1 MRPSNME
8 AGMNRMAWSGGV
20 ALVMWLALGAGSVG
34 CGDSQAQPQ
43 TPTAGGE
50 QGQLAS
56 NTATEEDSEDSQ
68 DLKAHHR
75 HHHGGFA
82 HFVFL
87 AVDTIGITPEQ
98 KAQVDKIKADLH
110 AKTQPVRDAQ
120 KVVLTTLA
128 DGVAAGS
135 IDMAKV
141 DAAIAGVTT
150 AAGQVHGATIDVYN
164 QLHAVLRP
172 EQRAALV
179 DKVEAHFLVWKES
192 NGDEKAAAKEHEEGG
207 HIAHLAKEIGL
218 SNDQVEKLK
227 ASFGSS
233 IAAHAQ
239 AHGSFNGAEAEAH
252 MKAFGAAFTADTF
265 DANSLTTSNA
275 AHTSMATWGV
285 SRMARFYEALTP
297 VLTPEQRTKVADKL
311 RDHAN
316 KM

>member
-8 AGMNRMAWSGGV
+8 AGMNRMGWSGGV
-20 ALVMWLALGAGSVG
+20 ALAMWLALGAGTIG

-56 NTATEEDSEDSQ
+56 NSATEEDTEDSQ

-82 HFVFL
+82 HFVLL
-87 AVDTIGITPEQ
+87 AIETIGITPEQ
-98 KAQVDKIKADLH
+98 QAQVDKIKAELH

-120 KVVLTTLA
+120 KAVLLALA

-135 IDMAKV
+135 IDTAKIDGAV
-141 DAAIAGVTT
+141 AAVGT
-150 AAGQVHGATIDVYN
+150 AAAQTHGATAN
-164 QLHAVLRP
+164 ELNELHAVLRP

-179 DKVEAHFLVWKES
+179 DKVEAHWLVWKES

-207 HIAHLAKEIGL
+207 HIAHVAKEFAL
-218 SNDQVEKLK
+218 TNDQVAKVK
-227 ASFGSS
+227 ASFESS
-233 IAAHAQ
+233 LTAHAQ
-239 AHGSFNGAEAEAH
+239 AHGTFNPAEAEAH
-252 MKAFGAAFTADTF
+252 MKAFGAAFAADTF
-265 DANSLTTSNA
+265 DANTLSTAAA

-285 SRMARFYEALTP
+285 SRMVRFYEALAP

-311 RDHAN
+311 REHAN